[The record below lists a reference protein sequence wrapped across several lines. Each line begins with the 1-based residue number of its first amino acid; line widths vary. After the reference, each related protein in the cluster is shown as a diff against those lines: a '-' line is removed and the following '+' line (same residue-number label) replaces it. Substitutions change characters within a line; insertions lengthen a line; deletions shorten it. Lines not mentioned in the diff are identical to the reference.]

1 MAEQSFTSGDF
12 HNVVHK
18 QIVNAVYETL
28 ADTKLEWDLIA
39 PFLDAARAICRSE
52 FEESARIAFHSVR
65 AEGEQ
70 WVEAEEAFLGIAVAD
85 RDNGEEWLAQTYWV
99 SDIVLAGGD
108 AAQARRTAAAL
119 ERSLAKI
126 NSWLSEQE
134 KGGSGGS
141 D

>member
-28 ADTKLEWDLIA
+28 AETKLEWELIA

-52 FEESARIAFHSVR
+52 FEEAARIAFHSVR

-85 RDNGEEWLAQTYWV
+85 RDTGEEWLAQTYWV
-99 SDIVLAGGD
+99 SDIVLASGD
-108 AAQARRTAAAL
+108 AAQVRRTAAAL

-126 NSWLSEQE
+126 NGWLAEQE
-134 KGGSGGS
+134 KGGSDGS
-141 D
+141 A